1 LGHHGRAGQAVEQ
14 RRLASIGV
22 AYKRNDRKRHL
33 TALGSVQ
40 VACTSNC
47 IKLALDAR
55 DAVLQQTTV
64 GFDLGFTRAAHEAA
78 TATLAF
84 QVSPTANE
92 TTALVFEMRKIDL
105 KAAFLGAGA
114 AAKDLQDETS
124 AIKHLGLQLALQI
137 ALLNRRELM
146 IHDHQLGLC
155 VFNDASNFG
164 KLARADEG
172 RGSRRRYVER
182 FAMND
187 FQIDRLSEATSLFE
201 ASERRQGGMRRAGL
215 FGLAAFARCQDRHNH
230 HGPGYLC

>member
-40 VACTSNC
+40 VACTTNRF
-47 IKLALDAR
+47 KLALDAR

-78 TATLAF
+78 TATLTF
-84 QVSPTANE
+84 QVCPTANK

-105 KAAFLGAGA
+105 KAAFLGACA
-114 AAKDLQDETS
+114 AAKDLQDETR
-124 AIKHLGLQLALQI
+124 AIKHLGLQLALKI
-137 ALLNRRELM
+137 ALLNGRELM
-146 IHDHQLGLC
+146 IHDHQLGLR
-155 VFNDASNFG
+155 VFNNASEVG
-164 KLARADEG
+164 DLACADES
-172 RGSRRRYVER
+172 RGSGCRYIER
-182 FAMND
+182 FPMND

-201 ASERRQGGMRRAGL
+201 AS
-215 FGLAAFARCQDRHNH
+215 
-230 HGPGYLC
+230 

>member
-1 LGHHGRAGQAVEQ
+1 QRGTEGGDQVGGQVGNEANGIGQDHQRSMRKHDPAQRRIKRREQHVLGHHGRAGQAVEQ

-47 IKLALDAR
+47 LKLPLDAR

-137 ALLNRRELM
+137 ALLNRRKLM
-146 IHDHQLGLC
+146 IHDHQLGLR

-164 KLARADEG
+164 
-172 RGSRRRYVER
+172 
-182 FAMND
+182 
-187 FQIDRLSEATSLFE
+187 
-201 ASERRQGGMRRAGL
+201 
-215 FGLAAFARCQDRHNH
+215 
-230 HGPGYLC
+230 